1 MRRFAYLTLAAAL
14 AAPPALAQDSGQE
27 GSQASTSASE
37 AVAHLGASGVKTA
50 VGVSAVPLGAAAVGA
65 SVVGAGAASAG
76 AASITAGT
84 GLMGAAIEASE
95 TGLKVDDDVVVSPDP
110 APKVPYKP
118 AAKK

>member
-1 MRRFAYLTLAAAL
+1 MRRFAYLAAAAAL
-14 AAPPALAQDSGQE
+14 TSTPALAQDSGQE

-37 AVAHLGASGVKTA
+37 AVAHLSASGVKTA

-65 SVVGAGAASAG
+65 SVVGAGTISVGGASVSAG
-76 AASITAGT
+76 TS
-84 GLMGAAIEASE
+84 LMGAAIEASE
-95 TGLKVDDDVVVSPDP
+95 TGLKVDDDVVLSPDP